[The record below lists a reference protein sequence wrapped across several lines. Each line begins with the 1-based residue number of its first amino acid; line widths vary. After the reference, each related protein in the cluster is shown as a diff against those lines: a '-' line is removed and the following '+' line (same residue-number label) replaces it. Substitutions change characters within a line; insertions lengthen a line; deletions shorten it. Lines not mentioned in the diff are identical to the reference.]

1 MNYIIQMGEGYFAG
15 WGILGEIRIVDEMKL
30 AYRMNLPVASR
41 TLEKFNNDNY
51 RIIKL

>member
-1 MNYIIQMGEGYFAG
+1 MHYIIQMGEGYFAG
-15 WGILGEIRIVDEMKL
+15 WGILGEIKIVEEKRL

-41 TLEKFNNDNY
+41 TLEKFNNDSY